1 MHFPPNKGKPMLPE
15 FADPKKQITAHFELH
30 PVKNDAK
37 TKTAG
42 RPVYDDM
49 EVCVIRIAGN
59 RSTKGVF
66 PAHEVFTHQMNPET
80 GEREPV
86 TYAMHYNEQYR
97 QFKNGDAQSMS
108 GTPVTALPLITP
120 AKRMELKAL
129 GIHSVETLAGIDGAQ
144 LKSLGMGGRDL
155 KNQAIAYL
163 EQAAKLTDTTNQREE
178 IEALKARIAE
188 LETGKSSAPASVPN
202 PFADWEVDDL
212 RNWLKDN
219 APDQALDMRWG
230 KTKLQE
236 LAADVNAK
244 LKAAA

>member
-1 MHFPPNKGKPMLPE
+1 MLPE

-30 PVKNDAK
+30 PVKNQAK
-37 TKTAG
+37 TKMAG
-42 RPVYDDM
+42 RPIYDDI

-66 PAHEVFTHQMNPET
+66 PAHEVFTRQMNPET
-80 GEREPV
+80 GEQEEV

-97 QFKNGDAQSMS
+97 QFKSGDAQSMS
-108 GTPVTALPLITP
+108 GTPLTLLPLITP
-120 AKRMELKAL
+120 GKRLELKAL
-129 GIHSVETLAGIDGAQ
+129 GVHSVETLAGIDGAQ

-163 EQAAKLTDTTNQREE
+163 EQASKLVDAASQHEE
-178 IEALKARIAE
+178 IEALKARILE
-188 LETGKSSAPASVPN
+188 LESGKNPTPAQTDN
-202 PFADWEVDDL
+202 PFADWEVEDL

-219 APDQALDMRWG
+219 APDKAIDNRWG
-230 KTKLQE
+230 KAKLQE
-236 LAADVNAK
+236 LAAEVNAK